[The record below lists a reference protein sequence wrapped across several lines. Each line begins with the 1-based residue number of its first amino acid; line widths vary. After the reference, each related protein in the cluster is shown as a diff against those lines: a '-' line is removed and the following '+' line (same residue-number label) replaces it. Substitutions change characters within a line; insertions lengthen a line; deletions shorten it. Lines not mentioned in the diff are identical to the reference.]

1 MKTKFKLS
9 NKILKLFLSLV
20 MVIGLMPM
28 TSMNV
33 HAATQAVN
41 IAQKIEYITYSSGA
55 EQYFS
60 YENYLY
66 KVTYTNIK
74 VNQIG
79 IGIYGKYLVFFS
91 PAISGNYS
99 SLMSDKG
106 INLKPEEL
114 HPFLPL

>member
-28 TSMNV
+28 TNMNV

-74 VNQIG
+74 VNLIG
-79 IGIYGKYLVFFS
+79 IGIFG
-91 PAISGNYS
+91 
-99 SLMSDKG
+99 
-106 INLKPEEL
+106 
-114 HPFLPL
+114 